1 MSEIVITR
9 TREQLKREYYKALSR
24 KLILLTV
31 CIAGIL
37 LFIGLFSLSV
47 FDSISLGE
55 TYEIIWNHIVG
66 NNDYEPRSLEWWADR
81 YIWNRSIPHI
91 LVAIIAGCC
100 LSICGALMQ
109 SLMSNPLADPYTTG
123 ISSGACFGAV
133 TAIIAGIT
141 FSSITGEMGI
151 VTNAF
156 IGAMIPALI
165 IILISA
171 RIRMTPATII
181 LIGTGISYFFNSM
194 VTYLMISTDAD
205 TLKTAY
211 IWQVGS
217 LDGMTWASVPLM
229 FTVTLVGSILVLLS
243 WRQLN
248 LMSLGE
254 ESAVSLGLDV
264 QKFRILCLILMSLM
278 TAGVV
283 AYVGIIGFVGLV
295 APHIVR
301 LMIGGD
307 NKYVIP
313 LSMAVGTLL
322 LLFADYVAIQFAN
335 LPVGVVMS
343 LIGSPVFLILI
354 LYNHKSKG
362 VLY

>member
-1 MSEIVITR
+1 MSELAVVSDR
-9 TREQLKREYYKALSR
+9 DALKREYYRALSKR
-24 KLILLTV
+24 LILLTV
-31 CIAGIL
+31 CIIGIL

-47 FDSISLGE
+47 FDSITLQE
-55 TYEIIWNHIVG
+55 TYEIIWNHIIG
-66 NNDYEPRSLEWWADR
+66 NNDYEPRSMEWWADR

-91 LVAIIAGCC
+91 LVAVIAGCS
-100 LSICGALMQ
+100 LAICGALMQ
-109 SLMSNPLADPYTTG
+109 SLMANPLADPYTTG

-133 TAIIAGIT
+133 TAIITGIT
-141 FSSITGEMGI
+141 FSSISGEMGI

-171 RIRMTPATII
+171 RVRMTPATII

-194 VTYLMISTDAD
+194 VTYLMITTDAD

-211 IWQVGS
+211 IWQIGS
-217 LDGMTWASVPLM
+217 LDGMTWDSVPLM
-229 FTVTLVGSILVLLS
+229 FAVTFVGTILVLLS
-243 WRQLN
+243 WRKLN
-248 LMSLGE
+248 LMSLGD

-264 QKFRILCLILMSLM
+264 HKFRILCLILMSLM

-283 AYVGIIGFVGLV
+283 SYVGIIGFIGLV

-301 LMIGGD
+301 MVIGGD

-322 LLFADYVAIQFAN
+322 LLFADYVAMQFTN

-354 LYNHKSKG
+354 LYNRKSKG